1 MNFDWNTIFWSSATM
16 VAMIILFLI
25 FYYIYSARAMKKSR
39 LAMIERLDSMKPG
52 KEVLFSG
59 GIKGKINKVGEEYL
73 TVEVSKG
80 VEFTISKLAVSEVL
94 SNKKGKPDAK

>member
-1 MNFDWNTIFWSSATM
+1 MTFDWNTIFWSSFTI
-16 VAMIILFLI
+16 VVMIILFLI

-39 LAMIERLDSMKPG
+39 KALVERLDSMKVG

-59 GIKGKINKVGEEYL
+59 GIKGKITKVGEEFL
-73 TVEVSKG
+73 NVEVSKG

-94 SNKKGKPDAK
+94 SNKKAK